1 MSVPTV
7 QLHPQGPLCSRLVFG
22 AWRLSTW
29 NVSTRELID
38 LLHASIELGITT
50 VDHADI
56 YGDYTCEAIF
66 GKALDAEP
74 TLRSRL
80 QLISKCGIRP
90 VSANRPGN
98 SVKHYDTSRAHILA
112 SVDTS
117 LRNLRTDYLDL
128 LLLHRPDPFM
138 NADETAA
145 ALTGLVQ
152 SGKVRHVGVSNFA
165 PSQFELLAS
174 RLTIPLVTNQIEIS
188 VLKLHTFLDG
198 TLDHCQRLNMAPM
211 AWSPLGGGALFN
223 GTTPQAER
231 LRTALSEVGQQHGTA
246 SIDTIA
252 LAWLL
257 SHPANIIPV
266 LGTGK
271 LQRLRAAADAMTITL
286 TREQWFKIWSAST
299 GANVP

>member
-1 MSVPTV
+1 MTVPSV
-7 QLHPQGPLCSRLVFG
+7 QLHAQGPQCSRLIFG

-38 LLHASIELGITT
+38 LLHASIELDITT

-56 YGDYTCEAIF
+56 YGDYTCEALF
-66 GKALDAEP
+66 GKALKEEP
-74 TLRSRL
+74 ALRARL

-90 VSANRPGN
+90 VSANRPRN

-117 LRNLRTDYLDL
+117 LRNLHTDYLDL

-138 NADETAA
+138 NADETAE
-145 ALTGLVQ
+145 ALTCVVQ
-152 SGKVRHVGVSNFA
+152 AGKVRHVGVSNFL
-165 PSQFELLAS
+165 PSQFDLLAS
-174 RLTIPLVTNQIEIS
+174 RLSIPLVTNQIEIS
-188 VLKLHTFLDG
+188 VMKLNAFSDG
-198 TLDHCQRLNMAPM
+198 TLDHCQRLRIAPM
-211 AWSPLGGGALFN
+211 AWSPLGGGGLFTA
-223 GTTPQAER
+223 TTPQAKR
-231 LRTALSEVGQQHGTA
+231 LRTALSEVGGQHGTA
-246 SIDTIA
+246 SLDTIA

-257 SHPANIIPV
+257 THPANIIPV

-271 LQRLRAAADAMTITL
+271 VQRLRAAADAVKITL

-299 GANVP
+299 GVNVP